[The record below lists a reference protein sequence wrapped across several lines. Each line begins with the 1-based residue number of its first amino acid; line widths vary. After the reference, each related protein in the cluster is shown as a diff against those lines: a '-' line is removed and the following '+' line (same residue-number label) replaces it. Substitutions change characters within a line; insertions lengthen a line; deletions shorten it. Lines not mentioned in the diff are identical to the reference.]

1 MPDSYSIQLRVKRTT
16 IEDAY
21 VSVPVTQEIMKPQP
35 DEKGNYSID
44 FDAFVKKGVELAA
57 NSQVDWKVE
66 KVNTAAH
73 DVQQPLPD
81 GRTTFDP
88 LK

>member
-1 MPDSYSIQLRVKRTT
+1 MSDSYSVQLRVKRTT

-21 VSVPVTQEIMKPQP
+21 ISVPVTQDIMKPQP
-35 DEKGNYSID
+35 DDKGNYSID

-66 KVNTAAH
+66 QVSTVAH
-73 DVQQPLPD
+73 DVQQPLPES
-81 GRTTFDP
+81 RTAFDP

>member
-1 MPDSYSIQLRVKRTT
+1 MPDTYSIQLRVKRTT

-21 VSVPVTQEIMKPQP
+21 VSVPVTQDIMKPQP

-44 FDAFVKKGVELAA
+44 FDAFVKKGLDLAT
-57 NSQVDWKVE
+57 NLHVDWKVE
-66 KVNTAAH
+66 QTSTTVH
-73 DVQQPLPD
+73 DVQQPLPKD
-81 GRTTFDP
+81 RVSFDP